1 MTRCASRKE
10 VWASETPV
18 CTLWQPSWPQ
28 AAALW
33 AEYNDTHD
41 PDVATTETQFS
52 SAPSTKTPRS
62 TQAVGPQPE
71 LFVHLFVRLV
81 SCSHTELSGDAG
93 HWISCRVHQILGAGA
108 WLVGGPASSL
118 FD

>member
-62 TQAVGPQPE
+62 TQAVRAAARA
-71 LFVHLFVRLV
+71 VRPSICPTCVMLT
-81 SCSHTELSGDAG
+81 H
-93 HWISCRVHQILGAGA
+93 
-108 WLVGGPASSL
+108 
-118 FD
+118 